1 MPVTFREHLAPNGL
15 RIIGE
20 IDPEAH
26 SAAAG
31 FFVRTGARD
40 EATPVMGVSHFLE
53 HMMFKGT
60 ESIPA
65 EELNRRFDEIG
76 ARNNAYTSAELTC
89 FYAHVLPERLPEAS
103 ELLAKML
110 RPALRQDDFDRE
122 KQVILEEIAMY
133 KDEPY
138 WVLFETMMER
148 HYGAHPLSHRVL
160 GTNESITALMSGQ
173 MREYFENRYSADNTV
188 VSLAG
193 RVDWERTIDQISELT
208 KSWRPTRLGRDNAR
222 PISGGGHFEL
232 RDEKVTRAYL
242 MGMSDAPSVEDDRRY
257 AAVLLG
263 QILGA
268 ADNSRLHWALIE
280 TGLAEEAQAGFD
292 PHDGVGDF
300 YIYASGDPERAEEI
314 WGAVQ
319 REVANLI
326 PSITELD
333 LERLR
338 NKLATSVT
346 VGGER
351 PADRMQRI
359 GRLWTY
365 LGRYTP
371 LEDELARINAVTLQD
386 LRDLAAAFPLVPTT
400 TGRLLPAVPAVS

>member
-1 MPVTFREHLAPNGL
+1 MPVTFREYVAPSGL

-20 IDPEAH
+20 VDPDAH

-40 EATPVMGVSHFLE
+40 ESAPLMGVSHFLE

-60 ESIPA
+60 ETISA
-65 EELNRRFDEIG
+65 EDLNRRFDEIG
-76 ARNNAYTSAELTC
+76 ARNNAYTTGELTC
-89 FYAHVLPERLPEAS
+89 FYAHVLPERLRDCD
-103 ELLAKML
+103 ELLASML

-148 HYGAHPLSHRVL
+148 HYAQHSLGHRVL
-160 GTNESITALMSGQ
+160 GTVESITAMSSVQ
-173 MREYFENRYSADNTV
+173 MRDYFDARYSADNTV
-188 VSLAG
+188 VALAG
-193 RVDWERTIDQISELT
+193 QLDWGAAVEHIARLT
-208 KSWRPTRLGRDNAR
+208 ESWVPTRVGRDSSPPR
-222 PISGGGHFEL
+222 TGGGTFEL
-232 RDEKVTRAYL
+232 RDEKVTRAYM
-242 MGMSDAPSVEDDRRY
+242 MGMSTAPAMEDDRRY
-257 AAVLLG
+257 AAILLA

-292 PHDGVGDF
+292 PHDGIGDF
-300 YIYASGDPERAEEI
+300 YIFAAGDPERADEI
-314 WGAVQ
+314 WSVIQ
-319 REVANLI
+319 REIENLVASL
-326 PSITELD
+326 TEDD
-333 LERLR
+333 LARLR
-338 NKLATSVT
+338 GKLATSVT

-365 LGRYTP
+365 LRRYTP
-371 LEDELARINAVTLQD
+371 LEDELARINRVTLEE
-386 LRDLAAAFPLVPTT
+386 LREVAAAFPLRPTT
-400 TGRLLPAVPAVS
+400 TGRLLPA